1 MEPIQ
6 NLLYMLTMAFIQK
19 HSASLASQTL
29 TLHNV
34 LCTYQYYAPLP
45 PVRARMGD
53 LTFSKI
59 ECPPTGAIFSS
70 QNASV
75 KTAKLFS
82 FSVFRRFSDLYQV
95 AQRFM
100 KIKSPTP
107 RVRSRSQ
114 FPPQSPV
121 FPHLCPYAI
130 FYLTHPFGT

>member
-1 MEPIQ
+1 MQLQTRRPA
-6 NLLYMLTMAFIQK
+6 TCTGTFIATGK
-19 HSASLASQTL
+19 L
-29 TLHNV
+29 

-45 PVRARMGD
+45 PVRARVGLTGD
-53 LTFSKI
+53 LTFSKS

-75 KTAKLFS
+75 KTAKFFS

-107 RVRSRSQ
+107 RARSRSQ
-114 FPPQSPV
+114 FPQQSPV
-121 FPHLCPYAI
+121 FPHLCPYRGEWGI
-130 FYLTHPFGT
+130 ILTGALESISA